1 MFAGE
6 LSVFGAYG
14 VKKFLNKRK
23 LAANPEKAAL
33 ILSPGTIMAEQKML
47 KMNPSPFL
55 LAIPASCDF
64 AGSTLM
70 FIALTMV
77 PASVYQ
83 MVRGFVNV
91 VTPILSVIF
100 LKKRYHRH
108 HWTGV
113 GLIVA
118 GVAEVGYVAIVLSP
132 APSEDAGSAGSVAL
146 GFILLLVAQLFTG
159 TMFIVEEYFIGD
171 YYLDPMKV
179 VGTEGMWGLSYYL
192 AILPIMQVVKC
203 TGDSGLSALCNY
215 NYLENSSY
223 AFA

>member
-1 MFAGE
+1 
-6 LSVFGAYG
+6 
-14 VKKFLNKRK
+14 
-23 LAANPEKAAL
+23 
-33 ILSPGTIMAEQKML
+33 ML

-118 GVAEVGYVAIVLSP
+118 GVAEVGYVAIVL
-132 APSEDAGSAGSVAL
+132 APEDA
-146 GFILLLVAQLFTG
+146 
-159 TMFIVEEYFIGD
+159 
-171 YYLDPMKV
+171 
-179 VGTEGMWGLSYYL
+179 
-192 AILPIMQVVKC
+192 
-203 TGDSGLSALCNY
+203 
-215 NYLENSSY
+215 
-223 AFA
+223 